1 MSGSVR
7 ETKSFLEEL
16 LARFFQTCTDS
27 VIVCAG
33 CGGMFGS
40 VKGMKFYFLCF
51 FFDINVIRNR
61 VIPPHV
67 EIRNPSLTS
76 ISPIPIL
83 MAYCICNSNGGS

>member
-61 VIPPHV
+61 V
-67 EIRNPSLTS
+67 
-76 ISPIPIL
+76 
-83 MAYCICNSNGGS
+83 MGGSVRALLTDDNAADKDSGKSFAKCV